1 MVYIYILMG
10 NLAFLQLTLLPTSYS
25 LPLPLSLIHLIDCM
39 RFFVMLQ
46 TSAKQLTNS
55 NMPQESVSLVPFAIF
70 SAFRLTRPLT
80 LSLFLACIVVRL
92 VQSMSARSRQKVLP
106 TFVRCV
112 ESCKLTLNNIILTSF
127 FLCAICMRAI
137 ARMYTQ

>member
-1 MVYIYILMG
+1 MG

-25 LPLPLSLIHLIDCM
+25 LSHTPSPSLSLIHLIDCM

-70 SAFRLTRPLT
+70 SAFAFRLTRPLT